1 MGALPPPSGEATPG
15 KGKGLLSWE
24 EPPPERD
31 CGRYDGG
38 LRYLIGGK
46 LRSWDGPSQEVFSP
60 IHTRIDGVLK
70 RRSLGPCA
78 LLSPETAK
86 ESVAAAV
93 KAFDKGRGAWP
104 TATPAERILAMS
116 RFLDRMEAKRF
127 QVARLLCWE
136 IGKPWADSLQEFDR
150 TVAYGRDTL
159 EALKELDRNSSRF
172 AMDGGFLAQIRRS
185 PFGVALC
192 MGPFNYPLNET
203 FTTLLPAL
211 VMGNSVILKLPRVGM
226 LCNMPLLGAFAESFP
241 PGVVN
246 VILGEG
252 SKIVGP
258 IMESGEVD
266 LLAFIGSAKVA
277 NILNQKH
284 PRPNRLRSV
293 LGLGAKNAAIVLKDA
308 DLSNA
313 TKECAAGALT
323 FNGQRC
329 TALKIIFVQQPLAEK
344 FLAGLCAEIAKL
356 KSGAPFSDAVA
367 LTPLAEDGA
376 VERMSAY
383 VADAVERGARVV
395 NPGGGETDRTY
406 FHPAV
411 VYPVRP
417 GMKLYDEEQ
426 FGPIVAVASFNDPN
440 EVLEYLAASPF
451 GQQASLF
458 GKDPSVVGPLVD
470 ALVNQVCRVNLNSQC
485 RRGPDTYPFGGRKDS
500 AEGTLS
506 VTDALRVFSIR
517 TLVAAKQSPEAADL
531 IQEIV
536 RGRHSRFLNTDYL
549 F

>member
-1 MGALPPPSGEATPG
+1 MIA
-15 KGKGLLSWE
+15 
-24 EPPPERD
+24 
-31 CGRYDGG
+31 
-38 LRYLIGGK
+38 GK
-46 LRSWDGPSQEVFSP
+46 LRTWDGPSQEVLSP
-60 IHTRIDGVLK
+60 VYTRVDGALK
-70 RRSLGPCA
+70 RRSLGSCA
-78 LLSPETAK
+78 LLSPEAAK

-93 KAFDKGRGAWP
+93 QAFDKGRGSWP

-127 QVARLLCWE
+127 EVARLLCWE
-136 IGKPWADSLQEFDR
+136 IGKPWADALQEFDR

-159 EALKELDRNSSRF
+159 QALKELDRNSSRF
-172 AMDGGFLAQIRRS
+172 ALDGGFLAQIRRS

-211 VMGNSVILKLPRVGM
+211 VMGNSAVLKLPRVGM
-226 LCNMPLLGAFAESFP
+226 LCNMPLLEAFAESFP

-258 IMESGEVD
+258 IMESGSVD

-308 DLSNA
+308 DLA
-313 TKECAAGALT
+313 LTAKECAAGALT

-329 TALKIIFVQQPLAEK
+329 TALKILFVQRPLAEK
-344 FLAGLCAEIAKL
+344 FLAALCAEIAKF
-356 KSGAPFSDAVA
+356 KSGAPFTDGVA
-367 LTPLAEDGA
+367 LTPLAEEGA

-417 GMKLYDEEQ
+417 GMKLYEEEQ
-426 FGPIVAVASFNDPN
+426 FGPIVAVAAFDDPN

-458 GKDPSVVGPLVD
+458 GTDPAVVGPLVD
-470 ALVNQVCRVNLNSQC
+470 ALVNQVCRVNLNTQC

-517 TLVAAKQSPEAADL
+517 TLVCAKQSPQSSDL
-531 IQEIV
+531 VQEIV

>member
-1 MGALPPPSGEATPG
+1 MAAPPSDAPAPRGG
-15 KGKGLLSWE
+15 KPLLTWDD
-24 EPPPERD
+24 PPPERD
-31 CGRYDGG
+31 CGAYDGG

-46 LRSWDGPSQEVFSP
+46 IRDWGGPSQEVLSP
-60 IHTRIDGVLK
+60 VHVREGGTLQ
-70 RRSLGPCA
+70 RRSLGRCA
-78 LLSPETAK
+78 LLSPEAAK
-86 ESVAAAV
+86 ESLTAAV
-93 KAFDKGRGAWP
+93 AAFDKGRGAWP
-104 TATPAERILAMS
+104 TATPAERIRAMEG
-116 RFLDRMEAKRF
+116 FLKRMEAKRF

-136 IGKPWADSLQEFDR
+136 IGKTWADSLQEFDR

-159 EALKELDRNSSRF
+159 AALKELDRASSRF
-172 AMDGGFLAQIRRS
+172 ALDGGFLAQIRRS

-211 VMGNSVILKLPRVGM
+211 VMGNSVILKLPRIGM
-226 LCNMPLLGAFAESFP
+226 LCNMPLLEAFAESFP
-241 PGVVN
+241 PGVIN
-246 VILGEG
+246 VINGEG
-252 SKIVGP
+252 SKIIGP
-258 IMESGEVD
+258 LLESGEID

-277 NILNQKH
+277 NILGQKH

-308 DLSNA
+308 DLGPA
-313 TKECAAGALT
+313 AKECAAGALT

-329 TALKIIFVQQPLAEK
+329 TALKIIFVQRPLAES
-344 FLAGLCAEIAKL
+344 FVARLAAEIDAL
-356 KSGAPFSDAVA
+356 KAGVPFADGIS
-367 LTPLAEDGA
+367 LTPLPEDGA
-376 VERMSAY
+376 VERMAGY
-383 VADAVERGARVV
+383 AADAVERGARIA
-395 NPGGGETDRTY
+395 NARGGEVDRTY

-411 VYPVRP
+411 LYPVRK
-417 GMKLYDEEQ
+417 GMKLYEEEQ
-426 FGPIVAVASFNDPN
+426 FGPVVAVASFDDPN

-458 GKDPSVVGPLVD
+458 GTDPAVVGPLVD
-470 ALVNQVCRVNLNSQC
+470 ALVNQVCRVNLNCQC

-517 TLVAAKQSPEAADL
+517 TLVAAKESPQAVELVQS
-531 IQEIV
+531 IV
-536 RGRHSRFLNTDYL
+536 RGRHSRFLSTDYL